1 MNRSKHIGL
10 SLLALLCCILA
21 TASEPVTKY
30 EYWLDQRFDSRQT
43 ITDLT
48 EGSWDT
54 QLDLSSLSP
63 GLHRLAIRAGTDDGR
78 WSAVV
83 MKHFLIPQAESV
95 QENTLD
101 KYEYW
106 IDKDFAGRVSG
117 PFDAEGIVDMD
128 IDFSSLAPGLHSI
141 AFRALDK
148 NGHASAV
155 VLRHFLIPQAESVQ
169 ENTLDKYEYWIDKDF
184 AGRVSGPFDEQGVVD
199 MDIDFS
205 SLAPGLHSIAFRAL
219 DKNGHASAVVL
230 RHFLIPQAESVQENT
245 LDKYE
250 YWIDK
255 DFAGRV
261 SGPFDERGIV
271 DMDIDFSSLA
281 PGLHS
286 IAFRALDKNGHASAV
301 VLKHFLIPQAES
313 VQENTLDKYE
323 YWIDKD
329 FAGRVSGPFDERGIV
344 DMDIDFSS
352 LAPGLHS
359 IAFRALDKNGHAS
372 AVVLK
377 HFIIPQA
384 ESMQENAIETYE
396 YWIDKNEAERVS
408 VPFAEGGV
416 IDIDVDLSTLAPGL
430 HSITY
435 QAKDKMGHYSPAL
448 TKYFI
453 VPEEIIPDEIIAFEY
468 WFNQQPRKRVEVEAA
483 NTVTF
488 DADIDVEGA
497 EPDSVLADYRF
508 DVKSKQVI
516 YTHDVIFGI
525 QAFNRA
531 DVGSSAVIDT
541 LKDHNSV
548 IDVPFT
554 TLQIEQESRAAS
566 PTGCKLQ
573 GYQFGCQ
580 PGDKV
585 YWFMQVGSQRID
597 FYDKEGNELTADV
610 DFVDEKAVLTITA
623 PSDTIYAL
631 AYSAAEEGLE
641 DTIRVTVPVELAF
654 ENQERKYGEEDPT
667 FTYVTSRPDL
677 LAGTPV
683 GKTEATATSG
693 VGEYTI
699 SLDESSI
706 SNTLLTVTEGTL
718 TINKAELTITANDAE
733 MYEGDALPKL
743 TWQVSGL
750 KNGESAEDVF
760 SAQPTCK
767 TQATSASP
775 AGLYDITVDGAEA
788 ENYSFT
794 YVAGHLSISTPTGI
808 LTVKSDGKAPGDI
821 YTLLGKKVRC
831 KHESIDGL
839 PTGVYVTNGRK
850 ILIKN

>member
-1 MNRSKHIGL
+1 MNRTKHIGL

-83 MKHFLIPQAESV
+83 LKHFLIPQAESV

-117 PFDAEGIVDMD
+117 A
-128 IDFSSLAPGLHSI
+128 
-141 AFRALDK
+141 
-148 NGHASAV
+148 
-155 VLRHFLIPQAESVQ
+155 
-169 ENTLDKYEYWIDKDF
+169 
-184 AGRVSGPFDEQGVVD
+184 FDEQGV
-199 MDIDFS
+199 
-205 SLAPGLHSIAFRAL
+205 
-219 DKNGHASAVVL
+219 
-230 RHFLIPQAESVQENT
+230 
-245 LDKYE
+245 
-250 YWIDK
+250 
-255 DFAGRV
+255 
-261 SGPFDERGIV
+261 V

-329 FAGRVSGPFDERGIV
+329 FEGRVSGAFDERGIV

-377 HFIIPQA
+377 HFIIPQS

-408 VPFAEGGV
+408 IPFAKGGV

-488 DADIDVEGA
+488 DADIEVEGV

-516 YTHDVIFGI
+516 YTHDVIFGM

-531 DVGSSAVIDT
+531 GVGTSAVMDT
-541 LKDHNSV
+541 LKDYNSV

-554 TLQIEQESRAAS
+554 TLQLEQESRAAS

-573 GYQFGCQ
+573 GYQFSCQ

-597 FYDKEGNELTADV
+597 FYDKEGNELTAEV
-610 DFVDEKAVLTITA
+610 DFVDEEAVLTLTA

-631 AYSAAEEGLE
+631 AYSAAEDGLE

-677 LAGTPV
+677 LVGTPV
-683 GKTEATATSG
+683 GKTEATVTSG

-706 SNTLLTVTEGTL
+706 GNTILTVTDGTL
-718 TINKAELTITANDAE
+718 TINKAELTITADDAE
-733 MYEGDALPKL
+733 IFEGDTIPEL

-760 SAQPTCK
+760 RVLPTCQTEA
-767 TQATSASP
+767 TQKSP
-775 AGLYDITVDGAEA
+775 KGIYDITVDGAEA
-788 ENYSFT
+788 ENYSFI
-794 YVAGHLSISTPTGI
+794 YVAGHLSITNSSGV
-808 LTVKSDGKAPGDI
+808 LTIKSDGKAPGDI
-821 YTLLGKKVRC
+821 YTLLGVKVRC
-831 KHESIDGL
+831 KHESIEGL
-839 PTGVYVTNGRK
+839 PVGVYVTNGRK

>member
-1 MNRSKHIGL
+1 MNRTKHIGL

-43 ITDLT
+43 ITELT
-48 EGSWDT
+48 EGSWNA

-117 PFDAEGIVDMD
+117 A
-128 IDFSSLAPGLHSI
+128 
-141 AFRALDK
+141 
-148 NGHASAV
+148 
-155 VLRHFLIPQAESVQ
+155 
-169 ENTLDKYEYWIDKDF
+169 
-184 AGRVSGPFDEQGVVD
+184 FDEQGV
-199 MDIDFS
+199 
-205 SLAPGLHSIAFRAL
+205 
-219 DKNGHASAVVL
+219 
-230 RHFLIPQAESVQENT
+230 
-245 LDKYE
+245 
-250 YWIDK
+250 
-255 DFAGRV
+255 
-261 SGPFDERGIV
+261 V

-329 FAGRVSGPFDERGIV
+329 FAGRVSGAFDERGIV

-377 HFIIPQA
+377 HFIIPQS
-384 ESMQENAIETYE
+384 ESLQENAIETYE

-488 DADIDVEGA
+488 DADIEVEGV

-516 YTHDVIFGI
+516 YTHDVVFGM

-531 DVGSSAVIDT
+531 GVGTSAVMDT
-541 LKDHNSV
+541 LKDYNSV

-554 TLQIEQESRAAS
+554 TLQLEQESRAAS

-573 GYQFGCQ
+573 GYQFSCQ

-597 FYDKEGNELTADV
+597 FYDKEGNELTAEV
-610 DFVDEKAVLTITA
+610 DFVNEEAVVTLTA

-677 LAGTPV
+677 IVGTPV
-683 GKTEATATSG
+683 GKTEATVTSG

-706 SNTLLTVTEGTL
+706 GNTILTVTDGTL
-718 TINKAELTITANDAE
+718 TINKAELTITADDAE
-733 MYEGDALPKL
+733 IFEGDTIPEL

-760 SAQPTCK
+760 RVLPTCQTEA
-767 TQATSASP
+767 TQKSP
-775 AGLYDITVDGAEA
+775 KGIYDITVDGAEA
-788 ENYSFT
+788 ENYSFI
-794 YVAGHLSISTPTGI
+794 YVAGHLSITNSSGV
-808 LTVKSDGKAPGDI
+808 LTIKSDGKAPGDI
-821 YTLLGKKVRC
+821 YTLLGVKVRC
-831 KHESIDGL
+831 KHESIEGL
-839 PTGVYVTNGRK
+839 PIGVYVTNGRK

>member
-1 MNRSKHIGL
+1 MNRTKHIGL

-43 ITDLT
+43 ITELT
-48 EGSWDT
+48 EGSWDA

-63 GLHRLAIRAGTDDGR
+63 GLHSLAIRAGTDDGQ
-78 WSAVV
+78 WSAVI

-117 PFDAEGIVDMD
+117 A
-128 IDFSSLAPGLHSI
+128 
-141 AFRALDK
+141 
-148 NGHASAV
+148 
-155 VLRHFLIPQAESVQ
+155 
-169 ENTLDKYEYWIDKDF
+169 
-184 AGRVSGPFDEQGVVD
+184 FDEQGV
-199 MDIDFS
+199 
-205 SLAPGLHSIAFRAL
+205 
-219 DKNGHASAVVL
+219 
-230 RHFLIPQAESVQENT
+230 
-245 LDKYE
+245 
-250 YWIDK
+250 
-255 DFAGRV
+255 
-261 SGPFDERGIV
+261 V

-313 VQENTLDKYE
+313 VQQNTLDKYE

-329 FAGRVSGPFDERGIV
+329 FAGRVSGAFDERGIV

-377 HFIIPQA
+377 HFIIPQS

-416 IDIDVDLSTLAPGL
+416 IDIDVELSSLAPGL
-430 HSITY
+430 HTITY

-488 DADIDVEGA
+488 DADIDVEGV

-508 DVKSKQVI
+508 DVKNKQVI
-516 YTHDVIFGI
+516 YTHDVIFGM

-531 DVGSSAVIDT
+531 GVGTSAVMDT
-541 LKDHNSV
+541 LKDYNSV

-554 TLQIEQESRAAS
+554 TLQLEQESRAAS

-573 GYQFGCQ
+573 GYQFSCQ

-585 YWFMQVGSQRID
+585 HWFMQVGSQRID
-597 FYDKEGNELTADV
+597 FYDKEGNELTAEV
-610 DFVDEKAVLTITA
+610 DFVDEEAVVTLTA

-677 LAGTPV
+677 IVGTPV
-683 GKTEATATSG
+683 GKTEATVTSG

-706 SNTLLTVTEGTL
+706 SNTILTVTDGTL
-718 TINKAELTITANDAE
+718 TINKAELTITADDAE
-733 MYEGDALPKL
+733 IFEGDTIPKL

-750 KNGESAEDVF
+750 KNGESAEEVF
-760 SAQPTCK
+760 SVQPACK
-767 TQATSASP
+767 TEATQESP
-775 AGLYDITVDGAEA
+775 KGTYEITVDGAEA

-794 YVAGHLSISTPTGI
+794 YVAGHLSITTPAGV
-808 LTVKSDGKAPGDI
+808 LTIRSDGKAPGDI
-821 YTLLGKKVRC
+821 YTLMGVKVRC

-850 ILIKN
+850 VLIKN

>member
-1 MNRSKHIGL
+1 MNRTKHIGL

-48 EGSWDT
+48 EGSWNT

-83 MKHFLIPQAESV
+83 M
-95 QENTLD
+95 
-101 KYEYW
+101 
-106 IDKDFAGRVSG
+106 
-117 PFDAEGIVDMD
+117 
-128 IDFSSLAPGLHSI
+128 
-141 AFRALDK
+141 
-148 NGHASAV
+148 
-155 VLRHFLIPQAESVQ
+155 
-169 ENTLDKYEYWIDKDF
+169 
-184 AGRVSGPFDEQGVVD
+184 
-199 MDIDFS
+199 
-205 SLAPGLHSIAFRAL
+205 
-219 DKNGHASAVVL
+219 

-271 DMDIDFSSLA
+271 DMDIDFSSL
-281 PGLHS
+281 
-286 IAFRALDKNGHASAV
+286 D
-301 VLKHFLIPQAES
+301 
-313 VQENTLDKYE
+313 
-323 YWIDKD
+323 
-329 FAGRVSGPFDERGIV
+329 
-344 DMDIDFSS
+344 
-352 LAPGLHS
+352 PGLHS

-416 IDIDVDLSTLAPGL
+416 IDIDVDLSTLTPGL

-468 WFNQQPRKRVEVEAA
+468 WFNKQPRKRVEVEAA

-488 DADIDVEGA
+488 DADIDVEGV

-516 YTHDVIFGI
+516 YTHDVIFGM

-554 TLQIEQESRAAS
+554 TLQLEQESRAAS

-573 GYQFGCQ
+573 GYQFSCQ

-597 FYDKEGNELTADV
+597 FYDKEGNELIAEV
-610 DFVDEKAVLTITA
+610 DFVNEEAVVTLTA

-677 LAGTPV
+677 IVGTPV
-683 GKTEATATSG
+683 GKTEATVTSG

-706 SNTLLTVTEGTL
+706 SNTILTVTEGTL
-718 TINKAELTITANDAE
+718 TINKAELTITADDAE
-733 MYEGDALPKL
+733 MYEGDTIPKL

-750 KNGESAEDVF
+750 RNGESAEDVF
-760 SAQPTCK
+760 SVQPTCQTEA
-767 TQATSASP
+767 TQKSP
-775 AGLYDITVDGAEA
+775 KGVYEITVDGAEA

-808 LTVKSDGKAPGDI
+808 LTIKSDGKAPGDI
-821 YTLLGKKVRC
+821 YTLLGVKVRC

>member
-95 QENTLD
+95 QENILD

-106 IDKDFAGRVSG
+106 IDKNFAGRVSG

-155 VLRHFLIPQAESVQ
+155 VLKHFLIPQAESVQ
-169 ENTLDKYEYWIDKDF
+169 ENILDKYEYWIDKNF
-184 AGRVSGPFDEQGVVD
+184 AGRVSGPFD
-199 MDIDFS
+199 
-205 SLAPGLHSIAFRAL
+205 
-219 DKNGHASAVVL
+219 
-230 RHFLIPQAESVQENT
+230 AE
-245 LDKYE
+245 
-250 YWIDK
+250 
-255 DFAGRV
+255 
-261 SGPFDERGIV
+261 GIV

-323 YWIDKD
+323 YWIDKN

-396 YWIDKNEAERVS
+396 YWIDRNESERIS

-416 IDIDVDLSTLAPGL
+416 IDIDVDLSGLAPGL

-453 VPEEIIPDEIIAFEY
+453 VPEEIIPDEIVAYEY

-483 NTVTF
+483 NVVTF
-488 DADIDVEGA
+488 DDDIEVDFA
-497 EPDSVLADYRF
+497 SIEPDSVMADYQF
-508 DVKSKQVI
+508 DTKNKQVI
-516 YTHDVIFGI
+516 YTYDALFGI

-531 DVGSSAVIDT
+531 NVGSSAVMDT
-541 LKDHNSV
+541 LKGLNSI
-548 IDVPFT
+548 IDIPIT
-554 TLQIEQESRAAS
+554 TLQIEQESREAA
-566 PTGCKLQ
+566 PTGNQLH
-573 GYQFGCQ
+573 GYLFSCQ

-585 YWFMQVGSQRID
+585 YWFMRMGSQQVD
-597 FYDKEGNELTADV
+597 FYDKEGKELTATV
-610 DFVDEKAVLTITA
+610 DFVDTETVLVLTA
-623 PSDTIYAL
+623 PSDTVYAL
-631 AYSAAEEGLE
+631 AYNALGEGME
-641 DTIRVTVPVELAF
+641 DTIRVTIPIELTF
-654 ENQERKYGEEDPT
+654 ENQERQYGEENPT

-683 GKTEATATSG
+683 GKTEATITSDIG
-693 VGEYTI
+693 IYVIT
-699 SLDESSI
+699 LDESSI
-706 SNTLLTVTEGTL
+706 SNTLTTVTNGIL
-718 TINKAELTITANDAE
+718 TINKAELTVTADDAE
-733 MYEGDALPKL
+733 MWLGDTLPTL
-743 TWQVSGL
+743 TWHVEGL
-750 KNGESAEDVF
+750 KNGENAEDVF
-760 SAQPTCK
+760 IVQPTCQ
-767 TQATSASP
+767 TEATP
-775 AGLYDITVDGAEA
+775 AHPIGVYEITADGAEA
-788 ENYSFT
+788 SNYTFS
-794 YVAGHLSISTPTGI
+794 YVPGHLTILKQAGI
-808 LTVKSDGKAPGDI
+808 LLIKSDGEAPGDI
-821 YTLLGKKVRC
+821 YTTLGVKVRN
-831 KHESIDGL
+831 KHESLEGL
-839 PTGVYVTNGRK
+839 PTGIYIFNGHK

>member
-1 MNRSKHIGL
+1 MNRTKHIGL

-43 ITDLT
+43 ITELT
-48 EGSWDT
+48 EGSWDA

-63 GLHRLAIRAGTDDGR
+63 GLHSLAIRAGTDDGQ

-83 MKHFLIPQAESV
+83 LKHFLIPQAESV

-117 PFDAEGIVDMD
+117 AFDEGGIVDMD

-155 VLRHFLIPQAESVQ
+155 VLKHFLIPQAESVQ
-169 ENTLDKYEYWIDKDF
+169 QNTLDKYEYWIDKDF
-184 AGRVSGPFDEQGVVD
+184 AGRVSGAFDERGIVD

-230 RHFLIPQAESVQENT
+230 KHFLIPQAESVQQNT

-261 SGPFDERGIV
+261 SGAFDERGIV

-344 DMDIDFSS
+344 DMDIDFSN

-377 HFIIPQA
+377 HFIIPQT
-384 ESMQENAIETYE
+384 ESLQENAIETYE
-396 YWIDKNEAERVS
+396 YWIDKDEAERVS

-416 IDIDVDLSTLAPGL
+416 IDIDVELSSLAPGL
-430 HSITY
+430 HTITY

-453 VPEEIIPDEIIAFEY
+453 VPEEIIPDEIVAFEY
-468 WFNQQPRKRVEVEAA
+468 WFNKQPRKRVEVEAA
-483 NTVTF
+483 NTMTF

-508 DVKSKQVI
+508 DAKSKQVI
-516 YTHDVIFGI
+516 YTHDVLFGM

-531 DVGSSAVIDT
+531 GVGSTAVIDT

-573 GYQFGCQ
+573 GYQFRCQ

-585 YWFMQVGSQRID
+585 YWFMHVGSQRID
-597 FYDKEGNELTADV
+597 FYDKEGNELTAEV
-610 DFVDEKAVLTITA
+610 DFIDEEAVVTLTA

-654 ENQERKYGEEDPT
+654 ENQERKYGEDDPT

-706 SNTLLTVTEGTL
+706 SNTILTVTDGTL
-718 TINKAELTITANDAE
+718 TISKAELTITADDAE
-733 MYEGDALPKL
+733 IFEGDTIPKL

-750 KNGESAEDVF
+750 KNGESAEEVF
-760 SAQPTCK
+760 SIQPTCK
-767 TQATSASP
+767 TQATSSSP
-775 AGLYDITVDGAEA
+775 AGLYEITVDGAEA

-794 YVAGHLSISTPTGI
+794 YVAGHLSITTPAGV
-808 LTVKSDGKAPGDI
+808 LTIRSDGKAPGDI
-821 YTLLGKKVRC
+821 YTLMGVKVRC
-831 KHESIDGL
+831 KHESIEGL
-839 PTGVYVTNGRK
+839 PIGVYVTNGRK

>member
-1 MNRSKHIGL
+1 MNRTKHIGL

-48 EGSWDT
+48 EGSWDA

-117 PFDAEGIVDMD
+117 A
-128 IDFSSLAPGLHSI
+128 
-141 AFRALDK
+141 
-148 NGHASAV
+148 
-155 VLRHFLIPQAESVQ
+155 
-169 ENTLDKYEYWIDKDF
+169 
-184 AGRVSGPFDEQGVVD
+184 FDEQGV
-199 MDIDFS
+199 
-205 SLAPGLHSIAFRAL
+205 
-219 DKNGHASAVVL
+219 
-230 RHFLIPQAESVQENT
+230 
-245 LDKYE
+245 
-250 YWIDK
+250 
-255 DFAGRV
+255 
-261 SGPFDERGIV
+261 V

-329 FAGRVSGPFDERGIV
+329 FAGRVSGAFDERGIV

-377 HFIIPQA
+377 HFIIPQS

-408 VPFAEGGV
+408 IPFAKGGV

-488 DADIDVEGA
+488 DADIDVEGV

-516 YTHDVIFGI
+516 YTHDVIFGM

-531 DVGSSAVIDT
+531 GVGTSAVMDT
-541 LKDHNSV
+541 LKDYNSV

-554 TLQIEQESRAAS
+554 TLQLEQESRAAS

-573 GYQFGCQ
+573 GYQFSCQ

-597 FYDKEGNELTADV
+597 FYDKEGNELTAEV
-610 DFVDEKAVLTITA
+610 DFVNEEAVVTLTA

-677 LAGTPV
+677 IVGTPV
-683 GKTEATATSG
+683 GKTEATVTSG

-706 SNTLLTVTEGTL
+706 GNTILTVTDGTL
-718 TINKAELTITANDAE
+718 TINKAELTITADDAE
-733 MYEGDALPKL
+733 IFEGDTIPEL

-760 SAQPTCK
+760 SVLPTCQTEA
-767 TQATSASP
+767 TQKSP
-775 AGLYDITVDGAEA
+775 KGIYDITVDGAEA
-788 ENYSFT
+788 ENYSFI
-794 YVAGHLSISTPTGI
+794 YVAGHLSITNSSGV
-808 LTVKSDGKAPGDI
+808 LTIKSDGKAPGDI
-821 YTLLGKKVRC
+821 YTLLGVKVRC
-831 KHESIDGL
+831 KHESIEGL
-839 PTGVYVTNGRK
+839 PVGVYVTNGRK

>member
-1 MNRSKHIGL
+1 MNRTKHIGL

-48 EGSWDT
+48 EGSWNA

-63 GLHRLAIRAGTDDGR
+63 GLHRLAIRAGTDDGQ
-78 WSAVV
+78 WSAVI

-117 PFDAEGIVDMD
+117 A
-128 IDFSSLAPGLHSI
+128 
-141 AFRALDK
+141 
-148 NGHASAV
+148 
-155 VLRHFLIPQAESVQ
+155 
-169 ENTLDKYEYWIDKDF
+169 
-184 AGRVSGPFDEQGVVD
+184 FDEQGV
-199 MDIDFS
+199 
-205 SLAPGLHSIAFRAL
+205 
-219 DKNGHASAVVL
+219 
-230 RHFLIPQAESVQENT
+230 
-245 LDKYE
+245 
-250 YWIDK
+250 
-255 DFAGRV
+255 
-261 SGPFDERGIV
+261 V

-329 FAGRVSGPFDERGIV
+329 FEGRVSGAFDERGIV

-453 VPEEIIPDEIIAFEY
+453 VPEEIIPNEIIAFEY

-488 DADIDVEGA
+488 DADIDVEGV

-508 DVKSKQVI
+508 DVKNKQVI
-516 YTHDVIFGI
+516 YTHDVIFGM

-531 DVGSSAVIDT
+531 GVGTSAVMDT
-541 LKDHNSV
+541 LKDYNSV

-554 TLQIEQESRAAS
+554 TLQLEQESRAAS

-573 GYQFGCQ
+573 GYQFSCQ

-597 FYDKEGNELTADV
+597 FYDKEGNELTAEV
-610 DFVDEKAVLTITA
+610 DFVNEEAVVTLTA

-641 DTIRVTVPVELAF
+641 DTIRVTVPVELVF

-677 LAGTPV
+677 IVGTPV
-683 GKTEATATSG
+683 GKTEATVTSG

-706 SNTLLTVTEGTL
+706 SNTILTVTDGTL
-718 TINKAELTITANDAE
+718 TINKAELTITADDAE
-733 MYEGDALPKL
+733 IFEGDTIPKL

-750 KNGESAEDVF
+750 KNGESAEEVF
-760 SAQPTCK
+760 SVQPACK
-767 TQATSASP
+767 TEATQESP
-775 AGLYDITVDGAEA
+775 KGTYEITVDGAEA

-794 YVAGHLSISTPTGI
+794 YVAGHLSITTPAGV
-808 LTVKSDGKAPGDI
+808 LTIRSDGKAPGDI
-821 YTLLGKKVRC
+821 YTLMGVKVRC

-850 ILIKN
+850 VLIKN

>member
-1 MNRSKHIGL
+1 MNRTKHIGL

-43 ITDLT
+43 ITELT
-48 EGSWDT
+48 EGSWDA

-63 GLHRLAIRAGTDDGR
+63 GLHSLAIRAGTDDGQ
-78 WSAVV
+78 WSAVI

-117 PFDAEGIVDMD
+117 A
-128 IDFSSLAPGLHSI
+128 
-141 AFRALDK
+141 
-148 NGHASAV
+148 
-155 VLRHFLIPQAESVQ
+155 
-169 ENTLDKYEYWIDKDF
+169 
-184 AGRVSGPFDEQGVVD
+184 FDEQGV
-199 MDIDFS
+199 
-205 SLAPGLHSIAFRAL
+205 
-219 DKNGHASAVVL
+219 
-230 RHFLIPQAESVQENT
+230 
-245 LDKYE
+245 
-250 YWIDK
+250 
-255 DFAGRV
+255 
-261 SGPFDERGIV
+261 V

-329 FAGRVSGPFDERGIV
+329 FEGRVSGAFDERGIV

-416 IDIDVDLSTLAPGL
+416 IDIDVELSSLAPGL
-430 HSITY
+430 HTITY

-488 DADIDVEGA
+488 DADIDVEGV

-508 DVKSKQVI
+508 DVKNKQVI
-516 YTHDVIFGI
+516 YTHDVIFGM

-531 DVGSSAVIDT
+531 GVGTSAVMDT
-541 LKDHNSV
+541 LKDYNSV

-554 TLQIEQESRAAS
+554 TLQLEQESRAAS
-566 PTGCKLQ
+566 PTGCKPQ
-573 GYQFGCQ
+573 GYQFSCQ

-597 FYDKEGNELTADV
+597 FYDKEGNELTAEV
-610 DFVDEKAVLTITA
+610 DFVDEEAVVTLTA

-677 LAGTPV
+677 IVGTPV
-683 GKTEATATSG
+683 GKTEATVTSG

-706 SNTLLTVTEGTL
+706 SNTILTVTDGTL
-718 TINKAELTITANDAE
+718 TINKAELTITADDAE
-733 MYEGDALPKL
+733 IFEGDTIPKL

-750 KNGESAEDVF
+750 KNGESAEEVF
-760 SAQPTCK
+760 SVQPACK
-767 TQATSASP
+767 TEATQESP
-775 AGLYDITVDGAEA
+775 KGTYEITVDGAEA

-794 YVAGHLSISTPTGI
+794 YVAGHLSITTPAGV
-808 LTVKSDGKAPGDI
+808 LTIRSDGKAPGDI
-821 YTLLGKKVRC
+821 YTLMGVKVRC

-850 ILIKN
+850 VLIKN

>member
-1 MNRSKHIGL
+1 
-10 SLLALLCCILA
+10 
-21 TASEPVTKY
+21 
-30 EYWLDQRFDSRQT
+30 
-43 ITDLT
+43 
-48 EGSWDT
+48 
-54 QLDLSSLSP
+54 
-63 GLHRLAIRAGTDDGR
+63 
-78 WSAVV
+78 
-83 MKHFLIPQAESV
+83 
-95 QENTLD
+95 
-101 KYEYW
+101 
-106 IDKDFAGRVSG
+106 
-117 PFDAEGIVDMD
+117 
-128 IDFSSLAPGLHSI
+128 
-141 AFRALDK
+141 
-148 NGHASAV
+148 
-155 VLRHFLIPQAESVQ
+155 
-169 ENTLDKYEYWIDKDF
+169 
-184 AGRVSGPFDEQGVVD
+184 
-199 MDIDFS
+199 
-205 SLAPGLHSIAFRAL
+205 
-219 DKNGHASAVVL
+219 
-230 RHFLIPQAESVQENT
+230 
-245 LDKYE
+245 
-250 YWIDK
+250 
-255 DFAGRV
+255 
-261 SGPFDERGIV
+261 
-271 DMDIDFSSLA
+271 
-281 PGLHS
+281 
-286 IAFRALDKNGHASAV
+286 
-301 VLKHFLIPQAES
+301 
-313 VQENTLDKYE
+313 
-323 YWIDKD
+323 
-329 FAGRVSGPFDERGIV
+329 
-344 DMDIDFSS
+344 MDIDFSS

-377 HFIIPQA
+377 HFIIPQS

-408 VPFAEGGV
+408 IPFAKGGV

-488 DADIDVEGA
+488 DADIDVEGV

-516 YTHDVIFGI
+516 YTHDVIFGM

-531 DVGSSAVIDT
+531 GVGTSAVMDT
-541 LKDHNSV
+541 LKDYNSV

-554 TLQIEQESRAAS
+554 TLQLEQESRAAS

-573 GYQFGCQ
+573 GYQFSCQ

-597 FYDKEGNELTADV
+597 FYDKEGNELTAEV
-610 DFVDEKAVLTITA
+610 DFVNEEAVVTLTA

-677 LAGTPV
+677 IVGTPV
-683 GKTEATATSG
+683 GKTEATVTSG

-706 SNTLLTVTEGTL
+706 GNTILTVTDGTL
-718 TINKAELTITANDAE
+718 TINKAELTITADDAE
-733 MYEGDALPKL
+733 IFEGDTIPEL

-760 SAQPTCK
+760 SVLPTCQTGA
-767 TQATSASP
+767 TQKSP
-775 AGLYDITVDGAEA
+775 KGIYDITVDGAEA
-788 ENYSFT
+788 ENYSFI
-794 YVAGHLSISTPTGI
+794 YVAGHLSITNSSGV
-808 LTVKSDGKAPGDI
+808 LTIKSDGKAPGDI
-821 YTLLGKKVRC
+821 YTLLGVKVRC
-831 KHESIDGL
+831 KHESIEGL
-839 PTGVYVTNGRK
+839 PVGVYVTNGRK